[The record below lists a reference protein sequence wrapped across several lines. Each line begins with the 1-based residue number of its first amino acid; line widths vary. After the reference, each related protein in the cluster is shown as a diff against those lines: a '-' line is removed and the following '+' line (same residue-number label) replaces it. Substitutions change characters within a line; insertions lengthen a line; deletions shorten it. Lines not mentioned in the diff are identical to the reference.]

1 MSTPNTEVCNL
12 SLGHLGV
19 SQTISDVTMERSSAA
34 LVCRRFW
41 DMAFKEALRDFN
53 WSFANKIAALGLI
66 EEDPNEEWAFS
77 YQYPPDCMSA
87 LKIQSGIRNDS
98 RDTRI
103 PYKISTGDSGLVIY
117 TDKEDAILE
126 YTKEITNYGILPEDF
141 KAALSLLLASY
152 IAPTV
157 TGGDPFQLGT
167 RSYKLYLLSIAKAQ
181 VNSFNEQQ
189 EEELPDSEF
198 IRSRG

>member
-1 MSTPNTEVCNL
+1 MSTPNTETCNL
-12 SLGHLGV
+12 ALGHLGV
-19 SQTISDVTMERSSAA
+19 SQTISDVNTERSPSA

-41 DMAFKEALRDFN
+41 DMAFKEALRDFP

-66 EEDPNEEWAFS
+66 EEDPNEEWSFS

-98 RDTRI
+98 RDTRV

-126 YTKEITNYGILPEDF
+126 YTKEITNYGILPQDF
-141 KAALSLLLASY
+141 QAALSLLLAFY
-152 IAPTV
+152 IAPSV

-167 RSYKLYLLSIAKAQ
+167 RAYKAYLLSIAKAQ
-181 VNSFNEQQ
+181 VNSYNEQQ
-189 EEELPDSEF
+189 EEEQPESEF
-198 IRSRG
+198 IRSRE